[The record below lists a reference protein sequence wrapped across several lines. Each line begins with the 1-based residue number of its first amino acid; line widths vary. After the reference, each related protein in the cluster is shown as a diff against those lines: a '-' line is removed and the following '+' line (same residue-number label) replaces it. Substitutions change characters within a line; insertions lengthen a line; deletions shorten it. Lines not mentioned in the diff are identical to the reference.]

1 MANGDSMGAPWA
13 AVAVSGEPMLPTS
26 QTVIF
31 LLILL
36 ALQYLTML
44 NKGASFLPRTAF
56 EIFGEAVTW
65 ESALVYVLGVTVA
78 GIALGILVFH
88 RYEEIDRCYAAM
100 ILAGMAGHL
109 TCVLKYDDKTW
120 RDAYLKEQNKKTAPM
135 PQLGLDKDEP

>member
-44 NKGASFLPRTAF
+44 NKGASFLPRPAF

-78 GIALGILVFH
+78 GIALGILIFQ
-88 RYEEIDRCYAAM
+88 RYQEIDRWYAAM

-120 RDAYLKEQNKKTAPM
+120 RDAYLKEQEKKAPSIS
-135 PQLGLDKDEP
+135 QFGLDKDEP